1 MQAGKLIRAWRIR
14 KGLRQVDAAEQLG
27 VNQGV
32 LSRWENGTFTPH
44 SRSILRIAEVT
55 RIPVAK
61 LLAD

>member
-1 MQAGKLIRAWRIR
+1 MQAGQLIKAWRIR

-32 LSRWENGTFTPH
+32 LSRWENGTFDPH
-44 SRSILRIAEVT
+44 ARNIMRIAEVT

>member
-44 SRSILRIAEVT
+44 ARNIMRIAEVT

>member
-27 VNQGV
+27 VNQGI
-32 LSRWENGTFTPH
+32 LSRWENGTHTPH
-44 SRSILRIAEVT
+44 TRSILRIAEVT